1 MSYRNI
7 DELPL
12 GGLVWIE
19 FVPDADGFA
28 DEGTTAVVLLKRGDE
43 ARLGIP
49 GPDGKP
55 EEECYEIR
63 AGGNQAG
70 LWSEVGGEG
79 SARISPIIERTSQHK
94 HSCGACG
101 FVETHAVRHGCREP
115 YFWMCD
121 DCDEMLSARSRM

>member
-28 DEGTTAVVLLKRGDE
+28 DEGTTALVLAKRGDE
-43 ARLGIP
+43 VRLGIP

-55 EEECYEIR
+55 EEERYEIR
-63 AGGNQAG
+63 AGGNQTG

-79 SARISPIIERTSQHK
+79 SVRISPIIERTSQHK
-94 HSCGACG
+94 HSCGVCG
-101 FVETHAVRHGCREP
+101 FVENHAVRHGCREP
-115 YFWMCD
+115 YFWTCD
-121 DCDEMLSARSRM
+121 DCDEMLSARN